1 MHETRL
7 HFKTS
12 DEPILNISQPDSE
25 ETPTCLFRHKIGTQP
40 VNARKAWKLI
50 ETERYRGKS
59 MSTTLIKAFS
69 AKILYIDCT
78 TFEVLTTAKRE
89 PEYIGGQ
96 VNG

>member
-1 MHETRL
+1 
-7 HFKTS
+7 
-12 DEPILNISQPDSE
+12 
-25 ETPTCLFRHKIGTQP
+25 
-40 VNARKAWKLI
+40 
-50 ETERYRGKS
+50 